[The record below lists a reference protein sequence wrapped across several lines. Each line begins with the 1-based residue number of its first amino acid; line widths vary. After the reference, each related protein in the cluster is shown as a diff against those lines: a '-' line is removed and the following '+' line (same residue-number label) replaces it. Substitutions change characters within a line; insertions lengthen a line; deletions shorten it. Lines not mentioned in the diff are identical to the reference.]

1 MNIERGW
8 FVSIMTIMVLITM
21 NPAAVCRAD
30 DRARDRK
37 TLKGIQSVVVKVHTV
52 EADWQAELQKAGL
65 SESVLQASIEHQLR
79 KDGIQVVDEEAST
92 RSASEGILNV
102 RLRFSD
108 PEPAKKQFP
117 AMDGKRDVIEKV
129 DLKKRYVYAIRLNL
143 RQLVSLKRDPAA
155 EAFSITWQAE
165 SVGMRRLALIQDD
178 IKSLVD
184 VFIEAYTS
192 ENPDSASIK

>member
-1 MNIERGW
+1 
-8 FVSIMTIMVLITM
+8 MTIMVLITL
-21 NPAAVCRAD
+21 NLADVCRAD
-30 DRARDRK
+30 DRARDRE
-37 TLKGIQSVVVKVHTV
+37 TLKGIQSAVVKVHSV
-52 EADWQAELQKAGL
+52 ETDWQVELKKVGL
-65 SESVLQASIEHQLR
+65 SESFLQASIEHQLQ
-79 KDGIQVVDEEAST
+79 KAGIQVVDEEAST
-92 RSASEGILNV
+92 QSAFEGILNV

-117 AMDGKRDVIEKV
+117 ALDTKGGVIEKV
-129 DLKKRYVYAIRLNL
+129 DVKKRYVYAIRLNL

-192 ENPDSASIK
+192 ENPDSVSVK